1 VTISINDWIE
11 ERSKIFTKLSDQIWQ
26 LAETKFRES
35 RSSQALINQLE
46 EHGFR
51 LQKEIGDIPTAF
63 IGEWGSGSPV
73 IAVMGEFDAL
83 PSLSQKTQPAKEPI
97 IEGGAGHGCGHN
109 LLGVGSLAAC
119 LVLKEVMI
127 EQNLSGT
134 IRYYGTPAEE
144 GGAGKVFMI
153 NAGAFEG
160 VDVCMT
166 WHPEDLNMV
175 LVQNWQAVIG
185 VKFKFYGTAAH
196 AATDPQNGRSA
207 LDAVELMN
215 VATNYL
221 REHVPPG
228 ILQHY
233 IITNGGGAP
242 NVVPEYAESYHY
254 IRASHI
260 KDILL
265 VFERYKKIAEGAC
278 LMTGTR
284 YKYEITHGSSNYL
297 SNQAIEEVL
306 YEQMNEVGPPAFD
319 ALDIEIGRGYRATL
333 PPDFF
338 ESLVSKVPK
347 QYRKLADHFRPMVVA
362 QAVLPIFGR
371 EVVLTGSS
379 DVGDVSWNV
388 PTAQFSTACY
398 VIGTSGHSW
407 QRTAQAGTS
416 IGHKGM
422 LNAAKILAKSALKFL
437 TTPELVQKAKEEFA
451 IKIAKMPYQPPFPP
465 GTKPPFPEND

>member
-1 VTISINDWIE
+1 MTISIKEWIE
-11 ERSKIFTKLSDQIWQ
+11 ERAEIFTGLSDAIWGF
-26 LAETKFRES
+26 AETKFRETQS
-35 RSSQALINQLE
+35 AQILQDKLE

-51 LQKEIGDIPTAF
+51 LQKEVGDIPTAF
-63 IGEWGSGSPV
+63 IGEWGSGSPI
-73 IAVMGEFDAL
+73 IAIMGEFDAL
-83 PSLSQKTQPAKEPI
+83 PSLSQKPQPTKEPVVK
-97 IEGGAGHGCGHN
+97 GGAGHGCGHN

-119 LVLKEVMI
+119 LVLKEIMI
-127 EQNLSGT
+127 EQNLPGT

-153 NAGAFEG
+153 NEGAFEG
-160 VDVCMT
+160 IDICMT
-166 WHPEDLNMV
+166 WHPEDLNMIH
-175 LVQNWQAVIG
+175 VQNWQALIG

-196 AATDPQNGRSA
+196 AATDPYNGRSA

-215 VATNYL
+215 IATNYL
-221 REHVPPG
+221 REHVKPG

-233 IITNGGGAP
+233 VITNGGGAP

-260 KDILL
+260 KDVLP

-278 LMTGTR
+278 LMTGTTFE
-284 YKYEITHGSSNYL
+284 YEVTHGGSNYL
-297 SNQAIEEVL
+297 SNQVIEEVL
-306 YEQMNEVGPPAFD
+306 YEQMNDVGPPAFD
-319 ALDIEIGRGYRATL
+319 EKDIEIGKGYRATL

-338 ESLVSKVPK
+338 EGLVAKVPE

-371 EVVLTGSS
+371 EVVIAGSS

-388 PTAQFSTACY
+388 PTAQFSSACY

-407 QRTAQAGTS
+407 QRTAQAATS

-422 LNAAKILAKSALKFL
+422 LNAAKILAQSGLKFL
-437 TTPELVQKAKEEFA
+437 KTPGLVQKAKDEFA
-451 IKIAKMPYQPPFPP
+451 EKIAKTPYQPPFPP
-465 GTKPPFPEND
+465 GTKPPFPEE